1 MERMGILNMYDL
13 VITNAT
19 IVAADLQYKGS
30 ICIKD
35 GQIAAIA
42 TDALEAVDA
51 AQTIDAQG
59 LLAFPGLID
68 VHAHLGERGEGDT
81 ESVTCSSKAA
91 AVGGITTCVDMPT
104 NQPVIKNAEILR
116 EKIRYMKEECRVD
129 HILYGALIRD
139 NQADLKEMAALGA
152 TCFKAFL
159 SYSGEEYT
167 SPNMYEARKAMQ
179 EIAKEIRGLDTGT
192 IRIGTISSVSCHWL
206 PTLIKQFQERYPNV
220 EFVLHQGDYTSIPER
235 VRTGEA
241 DFGFVNPDAIPNI
254 KTRFVKAGE
263 HRAVLPL
270 NHPLAQ
276 APYVTLEDLVN
287 EPFLLL
293 EEGLLSEPLEAFH
306 QQGLEPSV
314 RLRVHDDYSILSMIE
329 AGLGI
334 SILPELVLRKTNYQ
348 VAILPTRPVV
358 MRKIGLV
365 MKDKNTM
372 PIASKYFIE
381 FLFQHID
388 QLP

>member
-1 MERMGILNMYDL
+1 MQKGYVEMNRYIALQKAVELGSLTKAAEVLGYTQPAMSQMITSLERELSIKLLYRSRYGSRL
-13 VITNAT
+13 T
-19 IVAADLQYKGS
+19 I
-30 ICIKD
+30 
-35 GQIAAIA
+35 
-42 TDALEAVDA
+42 E
-51 AQTIDAQG
+51 
-59 LLAFPGLID
+59 
-68 VHAHLGERGEGDT
+68 GERLFP
-81 ESVTCSSKAA
+81 S
-91 AVGGITTCVDMPT
+91 I
-104 NQPVIKNAEILR
+104 Q
-116 EKIRYMKEECRVD
+116 Y
-129 HILYGALIRD
+129 
-139 NQADLKEMAALGA
+139 Q
-152 TCFKAFL
+152 
-159 SYSGEEYT
+159 
-167 SPNMYEARKAMQ
+167 AMQ

-270 NHPLAQ
+270 NHPLAP
-276 APYVTLEDLVN
+276 APYGALEDLVN
-287 EPFLLL
+287 EAVLLL

>member
-1 MERMGILNMYDL
+1 M
-13 VITNAT
+13 
-19 IVAADLQYKGS
+19 
-30 ICIKD
+30 
-35 GQIAAIA
+35 
-42 TDALEAVDA
+42 
-51 AQTIDAQG
+51 
-59 LLAFPGLID
+59 
-68 VHAHLGERGEGDT
+68 
-81 ESVTCSSKAA
+81 
-91 AVGGITTCVDMPT
+91 
-104 NQPVIKNAEILR
+104 
-116 EKIRYMKEECRVD
+116 
-129 HILYGALIRD
+129 
-139 NQADLKEMAALGA
+139 
-152 TCFKAFL
+152 
-159 SYSGEEYT
+159 
-167 SPNMYEARKAMQ
+167 
-179 EIAKEIRGLDTGT
+179 
-192 IRIGTISSVSCHWL
+192 
-206 PTLIKQFQERYPNV
+206 
-220 EFVLHQGDYTSIPER
+220 
-235 VRTGEA
+235 RTGEA

-270 NHPLAQ
+270 DHPLAKE
-276 APYVTLEDLVN
+276 PYVTLKDLAE